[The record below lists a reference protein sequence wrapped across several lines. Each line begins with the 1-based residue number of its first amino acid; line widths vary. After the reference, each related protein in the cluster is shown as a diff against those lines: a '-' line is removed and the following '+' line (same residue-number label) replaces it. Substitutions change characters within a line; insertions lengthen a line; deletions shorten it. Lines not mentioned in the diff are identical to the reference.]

1 MTKKELIHR
10 ISRECAATSPE
21 RPPVKI
27 SPRAGRRGRG
37 VKAARKILRR
47 AG

>member
-10 ISRECAATSPE
+10 ISRECAGTSPE

-27 SPRAGRRGRG
+27 SPRAVRRGRG
-37 VKAARKILRR
+37 VKARKILRR